1 MSYVHSLLLTSRL
14 LNIVPHYQRIH
25 AMTIMVMII
34 LLVLLQLKRAG
45 FHRFWL
51 NSGIRNLLELQAS
64 KMFHFETVLT
74 Q

>member
-1 MSYVHSLLLTSRL
+1 
-14 LNIVPHYQRIH
+14 
-25 AMTIMVMII
+25 MTIMVMII